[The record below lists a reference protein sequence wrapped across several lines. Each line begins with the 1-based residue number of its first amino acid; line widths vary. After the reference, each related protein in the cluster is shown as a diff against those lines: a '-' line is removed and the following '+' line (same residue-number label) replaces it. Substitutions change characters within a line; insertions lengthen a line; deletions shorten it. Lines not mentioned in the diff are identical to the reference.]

1 MAMGMDLE
9 RIIEELN
16 STELR
21 EEKELLEY
29 SHEGLDQIFY
39 ELSVSEDER
48 KYDVFKNIMAAYEPE
63 DSITRRL
70 IDRAHSMEKGP
81 ELLRNILYDIRI
93 GEEYDTITIGDTE
106 LDLPNQRCTGPL
118 KYMIS
123 FYLHEH
129 GEMDE
134 EEFSDFCNLEEEREM
149 LGGKIDDD
157 AADLLQ
163 AMQGRLSESE
173 EYYLKLN
180 GAKSFYRGYL
190 LGLMESGTDLDTF
203 PDPEI
208 RETMGRLFSFA
219 LTYQRTIFYEVL
231 EEMEFMDLRKQT
243 YLSKEHSDEMLD
255 AFINNPLKATK
266 DYGRRITQ
274 PSIEDSEL
282 AMKILKYVNSMEE

>member
-1 MAMGMDLE
+1 MDLE
-9 RIIEELN
+9 QIIEELN
-16 STELR
+16 NTELR
-21 EEKELLEY
+21 EEKEQFEFAY
-29 SHEGLDQIFY
+29 EKLDQIFY
-39 ELSVSEDER
+39 ELSVSDDER

-81 ELLRNILYDIRI
+81 ELLRSILYDTSI
-93 GEEYDTITIGDTE
+93 GEEYDTITIGNTE

-118 KYMIS
+118 KYMIA

-149 LGGKIDDD
+149 LGRMIDDD

-163 AMQGRLSESE
+163 AMQGSLSESE

-190 LGLMESGTDLDTF
+190 LGLLDSGGDIETF
-203 PDPEI
+203 PDSEV
-208 RETMGRLFSFA
+208 RDKMGRMFSFA
-219 LTYQRTIFYEVL
+219 LAHQRTIFYEVL

-243 YLSKEHSDEMLD
+243 YLSKEHSDEMLE
-255 AFINNPLKATK
+255 ALINDPLKATRH
-266 DYGRRITQ
+266 YGRRIRC
-274 PSIEDSEL
+274 SGIEDSEL